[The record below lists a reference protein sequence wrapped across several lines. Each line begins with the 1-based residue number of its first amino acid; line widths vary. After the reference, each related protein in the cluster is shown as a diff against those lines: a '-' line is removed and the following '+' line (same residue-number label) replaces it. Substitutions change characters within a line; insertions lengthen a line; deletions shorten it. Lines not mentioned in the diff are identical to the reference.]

1 LHCNL
6 LNEEVLDLPPIPRP
20 KPVSGER
27 IAPSGCT
34 RPPGLAFFEV
44 DFGTLRPLKGGV
56 SSAAREPRGVRAFPS
71 RKLIHYEEEKMKNQ
85 QQELYKQLPND
96 VSQFGAPL
104 AEIESIFYE
113 EGRLQK

>member
-1 LHCNL
+1 
-6 LNEEVLDLPPIPRP
+6 
-20 KPVSGER
+20 
-27 IAPSGCT
+27 
-34 RPPGLAFFEV
+34 
-44 DFGTLRPLKGGV
+44 
-56 SSAAREPRGVRAFPS
+56 
-71 RKLIHYEEEKMKNQ
+71 LIHYEEEKMKNQ